1 MKSQEISSHSIED
14 MDIFQNY
21 ISEDTQTLDL
31 LVCFGKE
38 KGLIK
43 AFQFYLDKIEK
54 TSPTRELLIWG
65 GVSLEVDLYQK
76 PDT

>member
-1 MKSQEISSHSIED
+1 MKSQEIGSHSIED

-31 LVCFGKE
+31 LVCFGKK

-43 AFQFYLDKIEK
+43 AFRFYLDKIE
-54 TSPTRELLIWG
+54 
-65 GVSLEVDLYQK
+65 
-76 PDT
+76 